1 MRTRRPA
8 IAWLAWPVALA
19 FSVMSTSSA
28 AAQREGIPKGTGHQL
43 WAMLIGIQQYEE
55 SLAFPRCRGAAADA
69 AALARWLID
78 TAGWGPDHVLL
89 LSDRDL
95 TTLGFTDPTRRP
107 EYRLPTKANLDWGAR
122 QWLAERAKPGDVLV
136 IFFAGQAV
144 GLMPRPDEPPGRP
157 HRDYL
162 LPLDVRAANV
172 DTTGWALGDAIDEL
186 AARGRNPIVCLLDT
200 SPAGRIRSPV
210 VLGEP
215 PRVAP
220 GERFLKG
227 ISRWQGVTTWIAST
241 VKQSGQTRNGEGLLT
256 KALLEVL
263 GTRLEPCN
271 LQACLDR
278 LRRDPALAKQ
288 GFQTLGGF
296 EASLT
301 LWPAR
306 AVPGPRRDPPI
317 LQRGHA
323 DRVTAV
329 AFSADGSRMITASM
343 DSTLRSWHAES
354 GTLLRI
360 WPFVTN
366 GFRCLA
372 LSGDGQLLVAG
383 GGNGDVRFF
392 DLQRDSEKSL
402 VGPIPHTGGVD
413 HVAILPVPGRFGVAD
428 PKVVYSV
435 LTVDNKGRSLI
446 WDASEATVRRLSL
459 VSERGG
465 RLPAVATLP
474 GRVALA
480 LVVSDRTG
488 IESIR
493 TFDFRGERIR
503 DLPPPPGRI
512 SAMSLDGHGSRLWAG
527 TEKGILAEFDL
538 EKGDRLPHRTFEGAV
553 TNLRTTPL
561 ALVVA
566 AGASIHVLPW
576 NRDARDLKLAMD
588 RPIARLAVSAN
599 GRYVAA
605 CDPTVGS
612 LRAWEIDVDGASAR
626 ALDLDQKSRERTLSI
641 AFSPGGDRL
650 ISGDGDGGI
659 RTWELPS
666 GQARQAIPASRGRV
680 RHLAVSPDEKMLL
693 QVTEDGIALVWDFA
707 AGRGTRRVPG
717 FFTPAGV
724 FLPSGDLVLI
734 DQEGEIVLHDRA
746 TLARRPLVFEHPPAE
761 NSTRPSRWPFSSLAL
776 ASDGRVAGASR
787 EGPLACVWKCK
798 DGRLTLR
805 KPIRDHRGGITAVSF
820 SGDGQVLL
828 TAGDDGLA
836 KLWDISGGEPKLERV
851 LGQEDPVTAG
861 SFSPVTVAALSPVA
875 GGPIVMGRQD
885 GRVEVWNR
893 GATQPSRVGRLDGHV
908 RTVAFSADGKL
919 IAAGGDDRQIM
930 LRAVGR
936 LGQPIPLGTGP
947 NHFEMINQ
955 LVFWPG
961 GRLLAS
967 ASDDTTVRLWR
978 LARPKLMGTLSAAGD
993 GGDWV
998 VFTPE
1003 GLFDASSEGER
1014 RVSWWLGGTR
1024 GLGDG
1029 LPARLEQYRERRH
1042 VFDLADILSRGEEPK
1057 EPEEI
1062 SQSSPPQ
1069 IIVEPVSPPSPK
1081 QRRVNLKIRVS
1092 EEGISDLRLYQN
1104 GVAVQGDLKRHG
1116 KTMETSVV
1124 LVSGPNRIYA
1134 LAGRPGSI
1142 DGRSNQLDLVYD
1154 GQTPGRT
1161 HILALGVSR
1170 YQTQALQFADKDA
1183 RAVAG
1188 FLRQK
1193 KLEGNPPPANQPIVL
1208 VNDEVSWE
1216 TVTKGF
1222 QELRRR
1228 VRGRPEDT
1236 VIVFLAGHTDVRQGY
1251 FCLLLPTAILPDGPP
1266 IVALRG
1272 PAGDQPRTPQA
1283 KSPIEDSSVLPYGMI
1298 HNNLAYLDAL
1308 NRLVIID
1315 ACQAEALFDDPRV
1328 RTKVRRTLRGLAE
1341 REAHVARTSYILAT
1355 RRGEREQAAESE
1367 LLEHGLL
1374 TYTLLRGM
1382 GETGLRKLK
1391 PNLPIFTQ
1399 YPTADLDRDGWVA
1412 TGELRQYSEMIVP
1425 MLIERYPELV
1435 LRGPRESLDRNP
1447 RAALSQDSEASSSFP
1462 LIEAPAP

>member
-1 MRTRRPA
+1 MRTRKPA
-8 IAWLAWPVALA
+8 ISLLAWPIALSLLFLA
-19 FSVMSTSSA
+19 SSPVSG
-28 AAQREGIPKGTGHQL
+28 QQEKSPRRGGPQL

-69 AALARWLID
+69 ASLARWLID

-89 LSDRDL
+89 LTDRDL
-95 TTLGFTDPTRRP
+95 TTLGFMDPARLP
-107 EYRLPTKANLDWGAR
+107 EYRPPTKANLDWGAR
-122 QWLAERAKPGDVLV
+122 HWLAERAKPGDVV
-136 IFFAGQAV
+136 VVFFAGQAV
-144 GLMPRPDEPPGRP
+144 GLMPRPDEPAGRP

-162 LPLDVRAANV
+162 LPVDVRAANV
-172 DTTGWALGDAIDEL
+172 DTTGWVLGDAIDEL
-186 AARGRNPIVCLLDT
+186 AARGHNPIVCLLDT

-210 VLGEP
+210 VLGDP

-220 GERFLKG
+220 AERLLSG
-227 ISRWQGVTTWIAST
+227 ISRWQGVTTWIAAT
-241 VKQSGQTRNGEGLLT
+241 EKPSGQTQNGEGLLT
-256 KALLEVL
+256 KAFLEAL
-263 GTRLEPCN
+263 GTRPEPRN
-271 LQACLDR
+271 LQTCLYG
-278 LRRDPALAKQ
+278 LRRDPSLAKQ
-288 GFQTLGGF
+288 GFRVSGGF
-296 EASLT
+296 EANLT
-301 LWPAR
+301 LWPAG
-306 AVPGPRRDPPI
+306 AMPGPRRDPPL

-329 AFSADGSRMITASM
+329 VFSTDGSRMMTASM

-372 LSGDGQLLVAG
+372 LSADGHLLVAG

-392 DLQRDSEKSL
+392 DLQRDTERSL
-402 VGPIPHTGGVD
+402 AGAIPHTGGVD
-413 HVAILPVPGRFGVAD
+413 HVAILPVPARLGSAE
-428 PKVVYSV
+428 PKVVYPV

-446 WDASEATVRRLSL
+446 WDASEPTVRRLKL
-459 VSERGG
+459 ASERGG
-465 RLPAVATLP
+465 RLPAVATRP
-474 GRVALA
+474 GRVAFA
-480 LVVSDRTG
+480 LVIPDRAG
-488 IESIR
+488 NESIR
-493 TFDFRGERIR
+493 TFDFRGERVK
-503 DLPPPPGRI
+503 DLPSPPGRI
-512 SAMSLDGHGSRLWAG
+512 SAMCLGDDGSRLWAG

-538 EKGDRLPHRTFEGAV
+538 EKGDQRPQRNFEGAV
-553 TNLRTTPL
+553 TYLTATPL

-566 AGASIHVLPW
+566 AGVSIHLLPW
-576 NRDARDLKLAMD
+576 NRDAQELKLGME
-588 RPIARLAVSAN
+588 RPIARMAVSAD
-599 GRYVAA
+599 GRRVAA
-605 CDPTVGS
+605 CDPTLGT
-612 LRAWEIDVDGASAR
+612 LRAWEIDLDR
-626 ALDLDQKSRERTLSI
+626 ALASDLELEPKSRGRTLSL

-650 ISGDGDGGI
+650 VSGDGDGGI

-666 GQARQAIPASRGRV
+666 GQARRAIPASRGRV

-693 QVTEDGIALVWDFA
+693 QVTEDGIALIWDFA

-717 FFTPAGV
+717 VFTPAGG
-724 FLPSGDLVLI
+724 FLAAGDLVLI
-734 DQEGEIVLHDRA
+734 DQDGNVVVHDRA
-746 TLARRPLVFEHPPAE
+746 TLARQPVVFERPLAE
-761 NSTRPSRWPFSSLAL
+761 NSTRLSRWPFSTLAV
-776 ASDGRVAGASR
+776 ASNGRVAGASH
-787 EGPLACVWKCK
+787 EGPLACVWTSA

-805 KPIRDHRGGITAVSF
+805 QPIRDHRGGITAVSF
-820 SGDGQVLL
+820 SGDGQALL

-851 LGQEDPVTAG
+851 LGQA
-861 SFSPVTVAALSPVA
+861 FSPVTVAALSPVP
-875 GGPIVMGRQD
+875 GGPVAVGRQD
-885 GRVEVWNR
+885 GRVELWNR
-893 GATQPSRVGRLDGHV
+893 LAKQPSRVGRLDGHV
-908 RTVAFSADGKL
+908 RTVTFSADGKL
-919 IAAGGDDRQIM
+919 LAAGGDDRQIM

-936 LGQPIPLGTGP
+936 LGQPIPLGAGP

-978 LARPKLMGTLSAAGD
+978 LARPRLMGTLSAAGD

-1014 RVSWWLGGTR
+1014 RVTWRLEGTN
-1024 GLGDG
+1024 GVGDE
-1029 LPARLEQYRERRH
+1029 LPAHLEQYRERRH
-1042 VFDLADILSRGEEPK
+1042 VFDLGDTLSRGEEPK
-1057 EPEEI
+1057 EPAEI
-1062 SQSSPPQ
+1062 PLSSPPQ

-1081 QRRVNLKIRVS
+1081 QRRVDLRIRVS

-1104 GVAVQGDLKRHG
+1104 GVAVQGGLRRNG
-1116 KTMETSVV
+1116 RTLETSVV

-1170 YQTQALQFADKDA
+1170 YSTQALQFADKDA
-1183 RAVAG
+1183 RAIAG

-1193 KLEGNPPPANQPIVL
+1193 KLEGNPPPANQPVVL
-1208 VNDEVSWE
+1208 VNDDVSWE
-1216 TVTKGF
+1216 TVSKSF

-1236 VIVFLAGHTDVRQGY
+1236 VVVFLAGHTDVRQGY

-1272 PAGDQPRTPQA
+1272 PAGDQSRTPQA

-1315 ACQAEALFDDPRV
+1315 ACQAEAVFDDPRV
-1328 RTKVRRTLRGLAE
+1328 RTKVRRTLRSLAE
-1341 REAHVARTSYILAT
+1341 RDAHVARTSYILAT

-1374 TYTLLRGM
+1374 TYALLRGM
-1382 GETGLRKLK
+1382 GDTDLRKLK
-1391 PNLPIFTQ
+1391 PELPIFTQ

-1435 LRGPRESLDRNP
+1435 LRGPRENPDRNP
-1447 RAALSQDSEASSSFP
+1447 RAALSQDSEASFSFP
-1462 LIEAPAP
+1462 LIEAPSP